1 MSTKNKGGKNAKTT
15 TPAPVAAE
23 VVGTE
28 TTEVVNETVEQ
39 PAVNAEVAAEVTETT
54 ATADGKVEAPKA
66 EKKAKEVKEKK
77 VKVLSEKQ
85 KVKFAVATPVYSR
98 KDGRDKPS
106 MMRAESEVIVQELVD
121 AGPTGTNLVAVKKE
135 NSKRIFYTP
144 IENLTSQGI
153 EFKPIEAK
161 AEVAV
166 IVGEE
171 IANAPADAIPGAG
184 SVTTDTK
191 ETLTVE
197 THVTETSVKETTVTA
212 THMTE
217 SHTEETLGEQEVAAL
232 IPNNVEEEVGH
243 FEEV

>member
-1 MSTKNKGGKNAKTT
+1 MSTKNKGGKNANTKTT
-15 TPAPVAAE
+15 APAPVAAE

-28 TTEVVNETVEQ
+28 TTEVVNETEQ
-39 PAVNAEVAAEVTETT
+39 PAANAEVTAEVAAPAAEVTET
-54 ATADGKVEAPKA
+54 KA
-66 EKKAKEVKEKK
+66 EKPAKEVKEKK

-166 IVGEE
+166 VAEEVPVVVGEE
-171 IANAPADAIPGAG
+171 IANAPADVIPGTG
-184 SVTTDTK
+184 TVTTDTK

-197 THVTETSVKETTVTA
+197 THVTEG
-212 THMTE
+212 
-217 SHTEETLGEQEVAAL
+217 HTDAILGEQEVAAL
-232 IPNNVEEEVGH
+232 IPAEEVKEEVGH

>member
-1 MSTKNKGGKNAKTT
+1 M
-15 TPAPVAAE
+15 
-23 VVGTE
+23 VGTE

>member
-1 MSTKNKGGKNAKTT
+1 MSTKNKGGKNANAKTT
-15 TPAPVAAE
+15 APAPVAEE

-39 PAVNAEVAAEVTETT
+39 PAVNAEVTAEVAEVTET
-54 ATADGKVEAPKA
+54 KA
-66 EKKAKEVKEKK
+66 EKPAKEVKEKK

-166 IVGEE
+166 VNAEE
-171 IANAPADAIPGAG
+171 IANAPEDAILGTG

-197 THVTETSVKETTVTA
+197 THVTETSVEETTVIA

-217 SHTEETLGEQEVAAL
+217 SHTDAILGEQEVAAL
-232 IPNNVEEEVGH
+232 IPAEEVKEEAGH